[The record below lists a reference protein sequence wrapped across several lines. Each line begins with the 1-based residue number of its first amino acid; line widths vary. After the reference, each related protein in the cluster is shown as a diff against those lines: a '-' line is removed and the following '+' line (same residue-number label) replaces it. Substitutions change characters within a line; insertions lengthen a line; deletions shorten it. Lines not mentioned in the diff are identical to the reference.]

1 MSGFLLVVEGGLID
15 HAHHDHK
22 IRTALEETIE
32 LEAAV
37 RTVLD
42 MVDTEETL
50 GRDSMHFES
59 QHYYRA
65 CLKGFGLVT

>member
-32 LEAAV
+32 LEGAV
-37 RTVLD
+37 KTVLD

-50 GRDSMHFES
+50 GRNSMH
-59 QHYYRA
+59 
-65 CLKGFGLVT
+65 LKDNIFTGLG